1 VEKIL
6 PALALLLTISPAAF
20 AQAPAQQPPAQQP
33 PVLVV
38 TGNGEVLAAPDEAFV
53 RLGIVRQAPAAQSAQ
68 DQASAVAQQILN
80 EIRKL
85 GVMPEQIQTAR
96 LILSPV
102 YAPRSPESRDAPR
115 IVAYN
120 ASNTVTVRLE
130 NLSLVGPVIDAG
142 LKAGANQLEGVQFGL
157 RNELPARQQALKQ
170 AVNEARSK
178 AEAMAEALRI
188 NLGEVLEVS
197 EGGSV
202 SPKFDM
208 AVASRTFE
216 AAAAPPT
223 PVSPGQIQVFANV
236 TIRYRISQK

>member
-1 VEKIL
+1 MKKFLSAMMLISIL
-6 PALALLLTISPAAF
+6 TTSAL
-20 AQAPAQQPPAQQP
+20 AQAPATPPP

-38 TGNGEVLAAPDEAFV
+38 TGNGQVMATPDEASV
-53 RLGIVRQAPAAQSAQ
+53 RLGIVRQAPAAQAAQ

-85 GVMPEQIQTAR
+85 GVMPEKIQTAR
-96 LILSPV
+96 LVLSPV

-130 NLSLVGPVIDAG
+130 DLSLVGPVIDSG
-142 LKAGANQLEGVQFGL
+142 LKGGANQLEGVQFGL
-157 RNELPARQQALKQ
+157 RNELPSHQQALKQ
-170 AVNEARSK
+170 AVNEARGK
-178 AEAMAEALRI
+178 AEAMAEALRV

-197 EGGSV
+197 EGGSI
-202 SPKFDM
+202 SPRFD
-208 AVASRTFE
+208 VPLNGRVF
-216 AAAAPPT
+216 AAAQADVAT
-223 PVSPGQIQVFANV
+223 PVSAGQLDVSATV